1 MLATTQVPTTKAAP
15 ATEAPLTS
23 PQISLQFSLT
33 RIFTSSLSN
42 SSSPEFQELES
53 TSTITTAAP
62 TTAVTTASTTAV
74 ATTVTPAAV
83 TTTTVTPA
91 VVTTTTVAPAV
102 VTTTTVVPAVV
113 TTTTVAPAVVTT
125 TTVAPAAV
133 TTTAVASTDPPS
145 SSEGTL
151 SLRFSLD
158 QTFTSD
164 LANSSSSAFKALA
177 GRVVSELNNVYKAK
191 FGASF
196 IRTVVNSF
204 RSGSIVVDSTLIF
217 NNISSV
223 PNNSLAAQTL
233 QNAIT
238 FNTSGLTLP
247 VNSSSIVVTRT
258 STITTAAPTTAVT
271 TASTT
276 AVATT
281 VTPAAVTTTTV
292 TPAVVT
298 TTTVAPAVVTTT
310 TVVPAVVTTTT
321 VAPAVVTTTTVAPA
335 AVTTTAVAS
344 TDPPSSS
351 EGTLSLRFSLDQTF
365 TSDLANSSSSAF
377 KALAGRVVSEVNRIY
392 ASTPNFLRSIVNS
405 FTSGSVVTKMTLVF
419 RNQTSVP
426 NASSA
431 LATFSNSSTS
441 LSIVSGSV
449 TVESSVNSGSA
460 PGPTT
465 FCLAALPLTLALLM
479 IQLLSS

>member
-15 ATEAPLTS
+15 TTEAPLTS
-23 PQISLQFSLT
+23 PKISLQFSLT

-42 SSSPEFQELES
+42 SSSPEFQDLES
-53 TSTITTAAP
+53 Q
-62 TTAVTTASTTAV
+62 
-74 ATTVTPAAV
+74 
-83 TTTTVTPA
+83 
-91 VVTTTTVAPAV
+91 VVT
-102 VTTTTVVPAVV
+102 
-113 TTTTVAPAVVTT
+113 
-125 TTVAPAAV
+125 
-133 TTTAVASTDPPS
+133 
-145 SSEGTL
+145 
-151 SLRFSLD
+151 
-158 QTFTSD
+158 Q
-164 LANSSSSAFKALA
+164 
-177 GRVVSELNNVYKAK
+177 LNNVYKAK

-247 VNSSSIVVTRT
+247 VNSSSIVVT
-258 STITTAAPTTAVT
+258 P
-271 TASTT
+271 
-276 AVATT
+276 
-281 VTPAAVTTTTV
+281 
-292 TPAVVT
+292 
-298 TTTVAPAVVTTT
+298 
-310 TVVPAVVTTTT
+310 
-321 VAPAVVTTTTVAPA
+321 
-335 AVTTTAVAS
+335 
-344 TDPPSSS
+344 
-351 EGTLSLRFSLDQTF
+351 
-365 TSDLANSSSSAF
+365 F

-441 LSIVSGSV
+441 LSIVPGSV